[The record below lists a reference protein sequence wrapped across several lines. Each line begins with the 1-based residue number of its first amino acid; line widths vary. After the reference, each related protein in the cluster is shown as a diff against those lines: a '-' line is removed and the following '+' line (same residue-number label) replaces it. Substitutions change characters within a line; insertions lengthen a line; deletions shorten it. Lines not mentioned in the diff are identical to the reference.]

1 MLEHPEVDYLVVGA
15 GSAGAAVAA
24 RLSEDAGCTVVL
36 LEAGPDY
43 AAAATPERAQAL
55 QPYGILADPAAGD
68 ESLMYTALSASR
80 TSAQPQLPYW
90 RGRGVGGSSA
100 INGLFAVRP
109 TVEDLDEW
117 AADGC
122 PAWSFD
128 EVLPLLC
135 ALEDDLDFPDA
146 AFHGRGGPIPVQRP
160 TQDMFGAVD
169 AAVADAAGTLGHP
182 WSEDHNAP
190 RSTGASPYAF
200 NARNGVRVSTKDA
213 YIEPAR
219 KRDSLTISP
228 RTLADRVE
236 FVGDRAV
243 AVLAIKDGAAIRFP
257 ARQIVLAMGAVHTPP
272 LLERS
277 GVGTASVL
285 RTLGVAQVADL
296 PVGEG
301 VQDHP
306 ALALGLL
313 LKSDRV
319 RPSSGGRHSYL
330 SMRFTSGI
338 GDDVND
344 CMLASMN
351 HIGEGPQLG
360 AVVGWV
366 NKVTSTGSVHA
377 VSTDP
382 RTDPRVEL
390 NMLAHVLDRKRMRHV
405 REELCALGS
414 SPALRD
420 LVEHV
425 GIGRAMRPLGQLLN
439 DAELDEEMLATAL
452 DTQHTAGGCRMG
464 APDDPRSVVDPEGR
478 VLGLGGLRIADASV
492 LPFVPRANTHLTAV
506 LIGEKI
512 AATLR
517 GGTQ

>member
-1 MLEHPEVDYLVVGA
+1 
-15 GSAGAAVAA
+15 
-24 RLSEDAGCTVVL
+24 
-36 LEAGPDY
+36 
-43 AAAATPERAQAL
+43 
-55 QPYGILADPAAGD
+55 
-68 ESLMYTALSASR
+68 
-80 TSAQPQLPYW
+80 
-90 RGRGVGGSSA
+90 
-100 INGLFAVRP
+100 
-109 TVEDLDEW
+109 
-117 AADGC
+117 
-122 PAWSFD
+122 
-128 EVLPLLC
+128 
-135 ALEDDLDFPDA
+135 
-146 AFHGRGGPIPVQRP
+146 
-160 TQDMFGAVD
+160 
-169 AAVADAAGTLGHP
+169 
-182 WSEDHNAP
+182 
-190 RSTGASPYAF
+190 
-200 NARNGVRVSTKDA
+200 
-213 YIEPAR
+213 
-219 KRDSLTISP
+219 
-228 RTLADRVE
+228 
-236 FVGDRAV
+236 
-243 AVLAIKDGAAIRFP
+243 
-257 ARQIVLAMGAVHTPP
+257 
-272 LLERS
+272 
-277 GVGTASVL
+277 VL

-313 LKSDRV
+313 LKPDRV

-390 NMLAHVLDRKRMRHV
+390 NMLADEIDRKRMRQV

-425 GIGRAMRPLGQLLN
+425 GIGRAMRPLGDLLTA
-439 DAELDEEMLATAL
+439 AELDEEMLATAL

-464 APDDPRSVVDPEGR
+464 AADDPRSVVDPEGR
-478 VLGLGGLRIADASV
+478 VLGLEGLRIADASV

-517 GGTQ
+517 GESR